1 MEKDKNKKTTLT
13 ISSSFLLKNLI
24 PALMERLQKNL
35 MLYKKKNIKPQFKS
49 NKNFSSNSGFKGSQ
63 NTRNFNRKFIEQQA
77 TKRFIRSDK
86 NKKDEADRTKEKEI
100 SAIRTLVLKESQK

>member
-1 MEKDKNKKTTLT
+1 
-13 ISSSFLLKNLI
+13 
-24 PALMERLQKNL
+24 MERLQKS
-35 MLYKKKNIKPQFKS
+35 YVVDKKKIKPQFKS

-86 NKKDEADRTKEKEI
+86 NKKDEADRTKEKGNF
-100 SAIRTLVLKESQK
+100 RDKNFVLKESQK